1 MLADE
6 AILFFQPLPMILI
19 NNFTLCCYVSVLQS
33 YCSVLTQLHLRVLK
47 MHMRL
52 TLEPKVVGSIKKR
65 TKFVNKEKRSWLVL
79 AL

>member
-1 MLADE
+1 MLLCVSSPKL
-6 AILFFQPLPMILI
+6 LF
-19 NNFTLCCYVSVLQS
+19 SVN
-33 YCSVLTQLHLRVLK
+33 SVAPTGFK